1 MILLVNMQKS
11 ILFRNTYR
19 SGRTLRKMI
28 STEIMIVF
36 ISGRAGMRKDA
47 RRIKKA
53 ENYQFLKLDGYIRS
67 EK

>member
-1 MILLVNMQKS
+1 MILLVSMQKS

-28 STEIMIVF
+28 STKIMIVF
-36 ISGRAGMRKDA
+36 TSGRAGIRRDA

-53 ENYQFLKLDGYIRS
+53 ENCQFLKLGGYIRS